1 MSATSFLWEF
11 VRKEDNNSNQQ
22 EQEVSDEEQYQ
33 TDTRYEQER
42 FTDTYSENFRDD
54 ENKQIDSLMIMHVV
68 KDIRI
73 TIIN

>member
-11 VRKEDNNSNQQ
+11 VRKEDNNGNQQ

-73 TIIN
+73 TVIN

>member
-68 KDIRI
+68 TDIRI
-73 TIIN
+73 TVIN